1 MVFEEGL
8 GRVIVDFYINCFEC
22 LMIYS
27 LDEFWKCKLY
37 FLVCLF
43 GRFFLNFIFKS
54 YRFRFLML
62 KIFKLLVDFK
72 CLEKILKMMIY

>member
-43 GRFFLNFIFKS
+43 GSFFLNFIF
-54 YRFRFLML
+54 
-62 KIFKLLVDFK
+62 
-72 CLEKILKMMIY
+72 